1 MQIPDLLENRHQLI
15 SFMMTI
21 RNRQMVQSPHF
32 TLSCGSGQA
41 ELIPQQC
48 HVAAP
53 MILGPEA
60 VCGEPSGTRNPPSG
74 PGPLILKWTRTNWG
88 IPGKDAQVQDESRST
103 AI

>member
-41 ELIPQQC
+41 ELIPQLC
-48 HVAAP
+48 HVVAP

-60 VCGEPSGTRNPPSG
+60 VCAEPRGTRNPPSG
-74 PGPLILKWTRTNWG
+74 PGPLILK
-88 IPGKDAQVQDESRST
+88 
-103 AI
+103 

>member
-32 TLSCGSGQA
+32 TVSCGSGQA

-48 HVAAP
+48 RVAAP
-53 MILGPEA
+53 MIVGPELC
-60 VCGEPSGTRNPPSG
+60 VQSPVGSGTLRLDLG
-74 PGPLILKWTRTNWG
+74 LLF
-88 IPGKDAQVQDESRST
+88 
-103 AI
+103 